1 MNKSLMWRGIVIA
14 GCTAL
19 ALFYSIPP
27 EQRIKKGLDLRG
39 GMHLVLEV
47 QSEDA
52 LRAETNKD
60 MEEFRRQAGNEGLT
74 NVAVSRVDDTT
85 FEATGIGADKAETVE
100 KIREEIFSSPPPETS
115 RWTISRDGERLVFRM
130 TDGNRSQ
137 IRNQAVDQALQTIRN
152 RIDTLG
158 VSEPQLSRQPG
169 TERLI
174 AQLPGVD
181 DPEQVKEIL
190 KKTAFLEFRLLD
202 ASSGGQ
208 SAPTPE
214 AMASLYGGLIPP
226 TVEVLPEI
234 VRDAAGNETSKR
246 YWALESRQ
254 VITGRDLRVAE
265 AGVDEFQR
273 PAVHFTLTADGAR
286 IFGKVTG
293 ESIGRLLSIVL
304 DGKVQSVATIQ
315 SRIADRGQITGSFTA
330 EEVMVLVTTLKS
342 GALPA
347 GITILEERTVG
358 ASLGADSVQK
368 GIRAGVVATVLTV
381 VAMIAVYLLT
391 GFNAVAALLLNVI
404 LVFGMLGGAGA
415 VLTLPGIAGIVLT
428 IGMAFDANVLVFE
441 RIREELKAG
450 RTVRSSI
457 DAGFSKALSSIVDSN
472 ITTLVAALFLFQF
485 GTGPVKGFAVTLM
498 IGIFATMFA
507 GVFFSRWLFDWI
519 ASWRKTTTDNKMS
532 IWGMRFPVTN
542 FNFMKYRQFWVG
554 VSFLVI
560 AAGLVA
566 VFVTKKLNFG
576 IDFTGGTQLTMK
588 LSSQP
593 SVDEIRGVLASAG
606 MGDATIQTIGDP
618 GENEILVRTPTVPG
632 SEEGRAKE
640 VLKALK
646 AKYPDIEQRSSENV
660 GAQVGSELRQKG
672 LWAVVASMI
681 GMLIYIWIRF
691 ELRFGVGALMAV
703 VHDVLIT
710 LGLYAFSGLEFNL
723 TTIAAFL
730 TLVGYSVNDTVV
742 VFDRVREN
750 MHKMRRTPLLE
761 VMNLSLNQTLSRT
774 ILTGGTTLTACLAL
788 IFLGG
793 EVLRGFAF
801 ILFVGVIVGTYSSI
815 YIASPFA
822 LLWERYFGAEA
833 KAARA
838 GDGAVPRKA

>member
-14 GCTAL
+14 LATAL
-19 ALFYSIPP
+19 ALFYSLPP
-27 EQRIKKGLDLRG
+27 EERIKKGLDLRG
-39 GMHLVLEV
+39 GMHLVLQV
-47 QSEDA
+47 QAEDA

-74 NVAVSRVDDTT
+74 SVAVVKIDDTT
-85 FEATGIGADKAETVE
+85 FEATGIGADQAATVT
-100 KIREEIFSSPPPETS
+100 KIREDIFSSPPPETS
-115 RWTISRDGERLVFRM
+115 RWRASREGEKWVFRM
-130 TDGNRSQ
+130 TDGNRAQ

-190 KKTAFLEFRLLD
+190 KKTAFLEFRLVD
-202 ASSGGQ
+202 PSSGGQ
-208 SAPTPE
+208 AMPTAE
-214 AMASLYGGLIPP
+214 AMASLYGGTVPP
-226 TVEVLPEI
+226 TVEILPEI
-234 VRDAAGNETSKR
+234 VRDAAGNEVSKR

-254 VITGRDLRVAE
+254 VITGRDLRIAE

-315 SRIADRGQITGSFTA
+315 NRIADRGQITGSFTA

-368 GIRAGVVATVLTV
+368 GIRAGLVATALTIA
-381 VAMIAVYLLT
+381 AMLAVYLLS
-391 GFNAVAALLLNVI
+391 GLNAVAALTLNVI

-457 DAGFSKALSSIVDSN
+457 DAGFGKALSSILDSN

-485 GTGPVKGFAVTLM
+485 GTGPIKGFAVTLM
-498 IGIFATMFA
+498 VGIFATMFA
-507 GVFFSRWLFDWI
+507 GVFFSRFLFDWI
-519 ASWRKTTTDNKMS
+519 ASWRKGSDNKMS
-532 IWGMRFPVTN
+532 IWGLRFPETN
-542 FNFMKYRQFWVG
+542 FNFMKFRTFWIA
-554 VSFLVI
+554 VSFVVI
-560 AAGLVA
+560 VAGLVA
-566 VFVTKKLNFG
+566 IFVHGKLNFG
-576 IDFTGGTQLTMK
+576 IDFDGGTQLTLRFK
-588 LSSQP
+588 NQP
-593 SVDEIRGVLASAG
+593 SVDEIRGVLAASG
-606 MGDATIQTIGDP
+606 IEDATIQTIGAP
-618 GENEILVRTPTVPG
+618 GENEVLVRTPTKDG
-632 SEEGRAKE
+632 SEEGQAKA
-640 VLKALK
+640 LLTALK
-646 AKYPDIEQRSSENV
+646 AKYPDLEQRSSENV
-660 GAQVGSELRQKG
+660 GPQVGAELRQKG
-672 LWAVVASMI
+672 IWAVIASMI

-703 VHDVLIT
+703 VHDVLVT

-742 VFDRVREN
+742 VFDLVREN
-750 MHKMRRTPLLE
+750 MRKMRRTPLLD

-788 IFLGG
+788 MLLGG
-793 EVLRGFAF
+793 DVLRGFAF

-822 LLWERYFGAEA
+822 LLWERWFGAEA
-833 KAARA
+833 
-838 GDGAVPRKA
+838 RKARGAEGAAVQNT